1 MNSADIRGM
10 FAGLPGAHGIIEAA
24 LNGQGRV
31 MTDDS
36 ARPSSAAVLAGDFL
50 FLGGEPSEELVQRA
64 LNAENRA
71 WIVQGSSAFL
81 ALVQAQ
87 RSGTWSERIA
97 FDPHRQPEDAHLT
110 ALLANLPQG
119 VTLVPI
125 GAAEMAFCRKTPWAA
140 DFVNQFTEDEY
151 ARSGLGVLVCTD
163 GAFVSGASSYAAYPG
178 GIEVEVDTAPA
189 HRGYGYATLAAAKLI
204 LTAHQQGKIA
214 TWDAAN
220 ETSAH
225 IAQKLGYRVTCA
237 YQVFTTA

>member
-1 MNSADIRGM
+1 M
-10 FAGLPGAHGIIEAA
+10 
-24 LNGQGRV
+24 
-31 MTDDS
+31 
-36 ARPSSAAVLAGDFL
+36 
-50 FLGGEPSEELVQRA
+50 
-64 LNAENRA
+64 
-71 WIVQGSSAFL
+71 
-81 ALVQAQ
+81 QAQ

-125 GAAEMAFCRKTPWAA
+125 GAAEAAFCRKTPWAA
-140 DFVNQFTEDEY
+140 DFVSQFTEDEY
-151 ARSGLGVLVCTD
+151 ARNGLGVLVCAD

-189 HRGYGYATLAAAKLI
+189 HRGHGYATLAAAKLI